1 MKIRLIHKILGGFV
15 IVLALMAVVAAVGI
29 IQLNKAADRS
39 AAMYRENVL
48 GVQFAIE
55 TRVHMLA
62 SARDEKRAFLAADPA
77 QRSALVAESREAM
90 KKAEDAMAAYHET
103 FASAAD
109 EEQWAAVEAMV
120 EKVITARTGVLVQ
133 LEKGELVQAATAA
146 ATMTADETAMNEA
159 LEEAGHFNSQIAME
173 SRDAARASAG
183 SSRNLLLGIS
193 AVAAVAGLGIGIWLA
208 RSISGSASHA
218 AAAAISLSK
227 GDLNVSVN
235 ASSSDEMGDLGRAF
249 HEMTVYLKEMVGAAA
264 EVASGNLAAEV
275 HPRGS
280 SDALGNALQSMVTNL
295 NELVGTVKTNATS
308 ILSASQQLE
317 ESSGQMASATGQ
329 IASAINEVTTST
341 VSLNS
346 LAQDSTIEVS
356 RLASGSEQLAAS
368 AGSSADSALASKN
381 EAARMGERIAKASE
395 ASRAVARSAQE
406 SRGSALEGQQA
417 VAQAVASME
426 SIAIAVGRASQRI
439 DQLGELGQQI
449 GDIVNTIDEIAAQ
462 TNLLALNAAIEAAR
476 AGEQGRGFA
485 VVAESVRGLAERSSS
500 STREIAELIARVQSG
515 TQDAVA
521 AMAQGV
527 KDVEAGREITAHAGT
542 SLEAIIGSVQDS
554 AEQMERIA
562 ADVQELASGADRIL
576 QATEQIAGLASES
589 ATGAAEMA
597 AGTTR
602 VSDVISQVS
611 VTSEETSAAAEEV
624 SASTEELSA
633 QSEELAATATQMRDF
648 ARTLNEVTSRF
659 RLANS

>member
-109 EEQWAAVEAMV
+109 EERWAGVEGDGQQGHRRAVPAVMELPL
-120 EKVITARTGVLVQ
+120 KKDLVRPQ
-133 LEKGELVQAATAA
+133 PPRPA
-146 ATMTADETAMNEA
+146 MTADIAAMNEVLTETA
-159 LEEAGHFNSQIAME
+159 QFNVDLAAN
-173 SRDAARASAG
+173 SRDAARASAD

-329 IASAINEVTTST
+329 IASAINRVTTST

-356 RLASGSEQLAAS
+356 RLCQRLRQLAAS
-368 AGSSADSALASKN
+368 APG
-381 EAARMGERIAKASE
+381 AARIPPLPARTKRPAWANASPRLPRLPAPSPAAPRRAVGPPSKASRP
-395 ASRAVARSAQE
+395 SPRPSPPW
-406 SRGSALEGQQA
+406 SPSPSPL
-417 VAQAVASME
+417 
-426 SIAIAVGRASQRI
+426 
-439 DQLGELGQQI
+439 
-449 GDIVNTIDEIAAQ
+449 AA
-462 TNLLALNAAIEAAR
+462 
-476 AGEQGRGFA
+476 
-485 VVAESVRGLAERSSS
+485 
-500 STREIAELIARVQSG
+500 
-515 TQDAVA
+515 
-521 AMAQGV
+521 
-527 KDVEAGREITAHAGT
+527 HP
-542 SLEAIIGSVQDS
+542 
-554 AEQMERIA
+554 
-562 ADVQELASGADRIL
+562 
-576 QATEQIAGLASES
+576 
-589 ATGAAEMA
+589 
-597 AGTTR
+597 
-602 VSDVISQVS
+602 
-611 VTSEETSAAAEEV
+611 
-624 SASTEELSA
+624 SASTS
-633 QSEELAATATQMRDF
+633 S
-648 ARTLNEVTSRF
+648 
-659 RLANS
+659 ANSASKSATSSTPSTRSPPRRTSSHSTPPSKPPVPANRAAVSPSSPKASAASLNAQAPALARLQN